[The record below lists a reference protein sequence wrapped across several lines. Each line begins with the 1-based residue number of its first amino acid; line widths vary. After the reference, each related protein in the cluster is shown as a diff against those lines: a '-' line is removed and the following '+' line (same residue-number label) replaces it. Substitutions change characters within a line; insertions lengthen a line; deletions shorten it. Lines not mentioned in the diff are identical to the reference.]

1 MSIKK
6 NSLWNLAG
14 LGGPLLVAAVTVPYL
29 LRHLGVEAF
38 GILTLIWTLIGYFS
52 LFDLGLGRA
61 ITQKVSSILNSE
73 RKHEVS
79 PIIQSGLIV
88 TGAAGMFGMLVL
100 AVLAHILANKW
111 LNVSGPL
118 IDETFWS
125 LIISAIGI
133 PITTLTIGFR
143 GVLEAFENFK
153 ISSTFRIILGILNFA
168 APAVVV
174 ACIGNSLIW
183 ISLSL
188 IVTRLLVAA
197 IHWQYVSKTYDVRLT
212 RAGVQWS
219 YVKELISF
227 GGWTTASNVIGPL
240 LVSADRFF
248 ISSVLGAT
256 AVAYYTVPFEIANRM
271 LIIPVALT
279 GALFPRLASVIGS
292 QHHEAESSYKGS
304 VKLILYIMLPIC
316 LAAAAL
322 SKPLLSLWLG
332 AKFAEQSWMVASIL
346 FMGIFFN
353 SLASVPF
360 TYIQAAGKSRT
371 TAFIHIFETIV
382 YVPTLLL
389 ILHTVGIVGAAIA
402 WSGRALF
409 DLLILLYLRRE
420 LSATYRLAPSTD
432 SATGTPGTP
441 SGSA

>member
-61 ITQKVSSILNSE
+61 ITQKVSSILNSD
-73 RKHEVS
+73 RKNEVN
-79 PIIQSGLIV
+79 PIIQSGLVV
-88 TGAAGMFGMLVL
+88 TGAAGMFGMLLL

-153 ISSTFRIILGILNFA
+153 ISSVFRIILGILNFA
-168 APAVVV
+168 APAIVV
-174 ACIGNSLIW
+174 ACVGNSLIW

-188 IVTRLLVAA
+188 IVTRLLVVA
-197 IHWQYVSKTYDVRLT
+197 IHWRYVSNVYGIRFNRL
-212 RAGVQWS
+212 GVQWG
-219 YVKELISF
+219 YVKELIAF

-256 AVAYYTVPFEIANRM
+256 AVAYYTVPFEIANRL

-279 GALFPRLASVIGS
+279 GALFPRLANVIGS
-292 QHHEAESSYKGS
+292 RHHEAEANYKGS
-304 VKLILYIMLPIC
+304 LKLILYVMLPIC
-316 LAAAAL
+316 LAIAVL
-322 SKPLLSLWLG
+322 SKVLLSIWLG

-346 FMGIFFN
+346 FIGIFFN

-371 TAFIHIFETIV
+371 TAFIHIFETII
-382 YVPTLLL
+382 YIPSLLL

-402 WSGRALF
+402 WSSRALF
-409 DLLILLYLRRE
+409 DLLVLLYLRRE
-420 LSATYRLAPSTD
+420 LSASLRPAQ
-432 SATGTPGTP
+432 SASASAPGTT

>member
-1 MSIKK
+1 MSIKR

-29 LRHLGVEAF
+29 LRHLGVESF

-61 ITQKVSSILNSE
+61 ITQKVSSILNSN
-73 RKHEVS
+73 RKNEVN
-79 PIIQSGLIV
+79 PMIQSGLVV
-88 TGAAGMFGMLVL
+88 TAAAGLFGMLVL
-100 AVLAHILANKW
+100 AALAHVLAHKW
-111 LNVSGPL
+111 LNVSGTL

-174 ACIGNSLIW
+174 ACVGNSLVW

-197 IHWQYVSKTYDVRLT
+197 IHWRYVSRVYDIKFARS
-212 RAGVQWS
+212 GVSWA
-219 YVKELISF
+219 YVKELIAF

-256 AVAYYTVPFEIANRM
+256 AVAYYTVPYEIANRM

-279 GALFPRLASVIGS
+279 GALFPRLSNAIGS
-292 QHHEAESSYKGS
+292 QHHEAETTYKNS
-304 VKLILYIMLPIC
+304 WKLILYIMLPIC

-322 SKPLLSLWLG
+322 SKVLLTIWLG
-332 AKFAEQSWMVASIL
+332 AKFAEQSWMAASIL

-382 YVPTLLL
+382 YIPALLL
-389 ILHTVGIVGAAIA
+389 VLHTVGIVGAAIA

-420 LSATYRLAPSTD
+420 LSVTARGGEHAKSSD
-432 SATGTPGTP
+432 AKQ
-441 SGSA
+441 